1 MEDLER
7 WATTCVGEAC
17 KGQVT
22 SGGSLMAWTDELWKG
37 RVIDATDTD
46 HRNDQMT
53 QAMEVCPDPSE
64 TYHSP
69 CGYPSAAQPDTFVN
83 EEWFGLFA
91 IHETCAVTLTLTLT
105 LTFTLT
111 LTLTLTLT

>member
-1 MEDLER
+1 
-7 WATTCVGEAC
+7 
-17 KGQVT
+17 
-22 SGGSLMAWTDELWKG
+22 MAWTDELWKG

-83 EEWFGLFA
+83 EEWLGYSPS
-91 IHETCAVTLTLTLT
+91 TRTLTPSPYP
-105 LTFTLT
+105 
-111 LTLTLTLT
+111 